1 MMKRTLIIFLAVIF
15 LFSFSGLVCATERIV
30 QLTIPGC
37 SSCGGT
43 FGMVGSILKKS
54 NGIKQYEYKGND
66 LVNITFDDE
75 RTTLNIILDELKKG
89 EIKLTGDPVY
99 IK

>member
-1 MMKRTLIIFLAVIF
+1 
-15 LFSFSGLVCATERIV
+15 
-30 QLTIPGC
+30 
-37 SSCGGT
+37 
-43 FGMVGSILKKS
+43 MVGSILKKS
-54 NGIKQYEYKGND
+54 DGIKQYEYKGND

-75 RTTLNIILDELKKG
+75 RTTLNIILDELRKG

>member
-1 MMKRTLIIFLAVIF
+1 MKRILVVFLAVIF
-15 LFSFSGLVCATERIV
+15 LFSFSELVCATERIV

-37 SSCGGT
+37 SSWGT
-43 FGMVGSILKKS
+43 FGRVGSILKKN
-54 NGIKQYEYKGND
+54 NGIKQYEYKGQD
-66 LVNITFDDE
+66 RVNITFNDE

-89 EIKLTGDPVY
+89 EINPTGDPVY

>member
-1 MMKRTLIIFLAVIF
+1 MKRILIIFLAVIF
-15 LFSFSGLVCATERIV
+15 LFSFSELVCATERIV

-54 NGIKQYEYKGND
+54 NGIKQYEYKGHD

-89 EIKLTGDPVY
+89 EIKLTGNPVY